1 LQDTNRNLR
10 AVLALSQF
18 HGLDGNLSVLAVDVV
33 VRSTHAYSP
42 ADDVAQCGRYKIL
55 ADEVTKRE
63 VVGVVVCVL
72 EVHQCSR
79 HEIHVGDAMFESNR
93 GKRLSG

>member
-1 LQDTNRNLR
+1 M
-10 AVLALSQF
+10 LALSQL

-33 VRSTHAYSP
+33 VRSTHAQST
-42 ADDVAQCGRYKIL
+42 ADDVAQCGRHKVL
-55 ADEVTKRE
+55 ADEFPKRE

-79 HEIHVGDAMFESNR
+79 HEIHVGNAMFESNR